1 MTLVAS
7 QCRAARAM
15 LGLSQR
21 DLARMAEMAHRTVAD
36 FETNARTPHIRTL
49 RAMRET
55 LEACGAVFIPA
66 DAQFGPAEMA
76 HRTVADFET
85 NARTPHIRTLRAM
98 RETLEACGAV
108 FIPADAQF
116 GPGVRLKAVEEPK
129 TAAEANAGADADA
142 GEPASQKT
150 EPS

>member
-66 DAQFGPAEMA
+66 DAQFGP
-76 HRTVADFET
+76 
-85 NARTPHIRTLRAM
+85 
-98 RETLEACGAV
+98 
-108 FIPADAQF
+108 
-116 GPGVRLKAVEEPK
+116 GVRLKAVEEPK
-129 TAAEANAGADADA
+129 TAAAADADTA
-142 GEPASQKT
+142 ETASQET
-150 EPS
+150 GAS

>member
-66 DAQFGPAEMA
+66 DAQFGP
-76 HRTVADFET
+76 
-85 NARTPHIRTLRAM
+85 
-98 RETLEACGAV
+98 
-108 FIPADAQF
+108 
-116 GPGVRLKAVEEPK
+116 GVRLKAVEETK
-129 TAAEANAGADADA
+129 TAADANADTA
-142 GEPASQKT
+142 ETASQET
-150 EPS
+150 AEN

>member
-21 DLARMAEMAHRTVAD
+21 DLAKM
-36 FETNARTPHIRTL
+36 
-49 RAMRET
+49 
-55 LEACGAVFIPA
+55 
-66 DAQFGPAEMA
+66 AEMA

-129 TAAEANAGADADA
+129 TAVDADADA
-142 GEPASQKT
+142 AETASQET
-150 EPS
+150 AEN

>member
-36 FETNARTPHIRTL
+36 FETDARTPHIRTL

-66 DAQFGPAEMA
+66 DE
-76 HRTVADFET
+76 
-85 NARTPHIRTLRAM
+85 
-98 RETLEACGAV
+98 
-108 FIPADAQF
+108 QF
-116 GPGVRLKAVEEPK
+116 GPGVRLKAVGETK
-129 TAAEANAGADADA
+129 TAAEAETADTA
-142 GEPASQKT
+142 ETASQKT

>member
-55 LEACGAVFIPA
+55 LEACGAVFIAA
-66 DAQFGPAEMA
+66 DE
-76 HRTVADFET
+76 
-85 NARTPHIRTLRAM
+85 
-98 RETLEACGAV
+98 
-108 FIPADAQF
+108 QF

-129 TAAEANAGADADA
+129 ADADA
-142 GEPASQKT
+142 AETASQET
-150 EPS
+150 AEN

>member
-66 DAQFGPAEMA
+66 DE
-76 HRTVADFET
+76 
-85 NARTPHIRTLRAM
+85 
-98 RETLEACGAV
+98 
-108 FIPADAQF
+108 QF

-129 TAAEANAGADADA
+129 TAADADTA
-142 GEPASQKT
+142 ETASQET
-150 EPS
+150 GAS

>member
-66 DAQFGPAEMA
+66 DAQFGP
-76 HRTVADFET
+76 
-85 NARTPHIRTLRAM
+85 
-98 RETLEACGAV
+98 
-108 FIPADAQF
+108 
-116 GPGVRLKAVEEPK
+116 GVRLKAAEESK
-129 TAAEANAGADADA
+129 TAADAA
-142 GEPASQKT
+142 ETASQET

>member
-55 LEACGAVFIPA
+55 LEA
-66 DAQFGPAEMA
+66 
-76 HRTVADFET
+76 R
-85 NARTPHIRTLRAM
+85 
-98 RETLEACGAV
+98 GAV

-129 TAAEANAGADADA
+129 TAADAAANADTA
-142 GEPASQKT
+142 ETASQET
-150 EPS
+150 AEN

>member
-66 DAQFGPAEMA
+66 DE
-76 HRTVADFET
+76 
-85 NARTPHIRTLRAM
+85 
-98 RETLEACGAV
+98 
-108 FIPADAQF
+108 QF
-116 GPGVRLKAVEEPK
+116 GPGVRLKAVEEPT
-129 TAAEANAGADADA
+129 TAAAADADTA
-142 GEPASQKT
+142 ETASQET
-150 EPS
+150 AEN